1 MSNDQSS
8 LAKGRLC
15 RAQGMIDYRQ
25 AKLRDPNTQEHQLK
39 HMRAEVQA
47 IEYLMELAKQQ
58 LDADGVDYEGYENYG
73 RELEARRKEQ

>member
-1 MSNDQSS
+1 MSNDASS

-15 RAQGMIDYRQ
+15 RAQGMIDYRRN
-25 AKLRDPNTQEHQLK
+25 KLSDPNTQEHQLK
-39 HMRAEVQA
+39 HMRAEIA
-47 IEYLMELAKQQ
+47 CLDYLMDMTKEK